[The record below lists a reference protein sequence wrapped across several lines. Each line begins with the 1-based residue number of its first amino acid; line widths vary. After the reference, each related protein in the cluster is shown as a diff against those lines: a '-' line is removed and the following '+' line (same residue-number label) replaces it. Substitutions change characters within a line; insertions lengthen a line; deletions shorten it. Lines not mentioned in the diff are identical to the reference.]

1 MQGKRFVQGC
11 LALLLTLP
19 AWAADPLEPPRF
31 VSGGV
36 GDEELAALQAVKPQ
50 YNLQLMT
57 TEKSGGYLAGV
68 KVTIQDG
75 KGQTVLDTVT
85 TGPYLFV
92 QLPDGRYQL
101 SADYDGKVVKR
112 AVGVH
117 GQKARTLHLTW

>member
-1 MQGKRFVQGC
+1 MRFVQGC
-11 LALLLTLP
+11 LAMLLVLP
-19 AWAADPLEPPRF
+19 AWSADPQEPPRF

-36 GDEELAALQAVKPQ
+36 GEEELASLQAVKPQ

-57 TEKSGGYLAGV
+57 TEKSGDYLAGV
-68 KVTIQDG
+68 KVAIQDG

-92 QLPDGRYQL
+92 QLPDGHYQL

-112 AVGVH
+112 AVSVR